1 MDLAMFFGAKRK
13 KSTVP
18 LLTDKKKLKKRRPK
32 ASPSVLK
39 DKLVGVV
46 VVRRK
51 ERKLFRGKKGG
62 LYYKTKNGR
71 RYIDPAEAKRA
82 MRRKSSPKPTKAK
95 PKHKKVHHKK
105 HYGGMHYG
113 YGLGQPSLIDMMGP
127 AGLSVVPPAPVSAPK
142 ASSFGYRYY

>member
-13 KSTVP
+13 KKSTVP
-18 LLTDKKKLKKRRPK
+18 LLTDKKKHSKKKSPK
-32 ASPSVLK
+32 GVLT

-62 LYYKTKNGR
+62 LYYKTKKGR
-71 RYIDPAEAKRA
+71 RYIDPAEARKA
-82 MRRKSSPKPTKAK
+82 MRHHKGSPKHKAK
-95 PKHKKVHHKK
+95 PKAKKVHHKK
-105 HYGGMHYG
+105 HYGMMHYG
-113 YGLGQPSLIDMMGP
+113 YGLGQPPLIDMMGP